1 MISRMIPRIFK
12 TMFNNSGFKKCLF
25 LGSVLLLVFSGGA
38 LTSSCP
44 GQEPATTILLKTNA
58 VVDSEGIFLAQVIE
72 ENPEFALPQVR
83 LADPPT
89 FGQAAILTRAQIIEA
104 AQKFAP
110 AFVSTNFAGAERV
123 RITRRAQ
130 TINET
135 QIKELLTAT
144 LQRDHVRD
152 KGELELRFVRPWTA
166 ITIPDEPFVL
176 NLLDLPANGIGP
188 NVMLRFELRHGRE
201 SLGTWQLSCQTHIW
215 RETWV
220 ARSALRRGQ
229 LLRESDL
236 RKERKDI
243 LILRD
248 TLGASSLMGSSLELT
263 ENIQEGAPLLSRSV
277 KIRPSIRRGELVEA
291 ILQEG
296 ALSVS
301 LRVEVLE
308 DGLPGQLVRIRN
320 PQSKRELR
328 GKVQNEQTILIAL

>member
-1 MISRMIPRIFK
+1 MITWLFN
-12 TMFNNSGFKKCLF
+12 TMGNNPGFKKCPF
-25 LGSVLLLVFSGGA
+25 LSSVFLLALSAGG

-44 GQEPATTILLKTNA
+44 ARELSTILLKTNA

-89 FGQAAILTRAQIIEA
+89 FGQAMVLTRAQIMSA

-130 TINET
+130 TVNET
-135 QIKELLTAT
+135 QIKEMLTAA
-144 LQRDHVRD
+144 LQRDQVRD
-152 KGELELRFVRPWTA
+152 KGELELRLVRPWTA

-176 NLLDLPANGIGP
+176 NFLDLPANGIGP
-188 NVMLRFELRHGRE
+188 NMMLRFELRHGRE
-201 SLGTWQLSCQTHIW
+201 SLGTWQLSGQARIW

-229 LLRESDL
+229 ILREADL
-236 RKERKDI
+236 RKERKDV

-248 TLGASSLMGSSLELT
+248 TLSASLIGSSLELT

-277 KIRPSIRRGELVEA
+277 RMRPSIRRGELVEA
-291 ILQEG
+291 ILQDG

-320 PQSKRELR
+320 PQTKRELR

>member
-1 MISRMIPRIFK
+1 
-12 TMFNNSGFKKCLF
+12 MFNNSSFKKCFF
-25 LGSVLLLVFSGGA
+25 LSSVLLLALLGGG

-44 GQEPATTILLKTNA
+44 APEPSTFLLKTNA

-72 ENPEFALPQVR
+72 ENPELALPQVR
-83 LADPPT
+83 LADPPA
-89 FGQAAILTRAQIIEA
+89 FGQAMVLTRTQIMGA

-130 TINET
+130 TVNET

-152 KGELELRFVRPWTA
+152 KGELELRLVRPWTA

-176 NLLDLPANGIGP
+176 NFLDLPANGVGP
-188 NVMLRFELRHGRE
+188 NMMFRFELRHGRE
-201 SLGTWQLSCQTHIW
+201 SLGTWQLSGQARIW

-229 LLRESDL
+229 LLSEADL
-236 RKERKDI
+236 RKERKDV

-248 TLGASSLMGSSLELT
+248 TLSASSLMGSSLELT

-291 ILQEG
+291 ILQDG